1 MWLFLLC
8 FTFCVFPFVLFLLC
22 FYFRVFPF
30 LTFFFTIQSF
40 IFKLSFLSILCLV
53 PFLHTWLL
61 SPLPFHLFPFSYS
74 FLIFCSFS
82 PFHLSFYTIPF
93 SFSFLLFLSPFPF
106 SSSFPFPHFTFPF
119 LLFLFPFSFFFSFLL
134 TYPYFI
140 FSLFN
145 LFFNSFTFPFI
156 KPHLP
161 LSSIN
166 CYPHTRHFKS
176 L

>member
-22 FYFRVFPF
+22 FSFRVFTF

-40 IFKLSFLSILCLV
+40 IFKLSFLSILCPV

-61 SPLPFHLFPFSYS
+61 SPLPFHLVSFSFS

-93 SFSFLLFLSPFPF
+93 SFSFPFLLSLSHLPFLLPISPFLFSYSFFLSR
-106 SSSFPFPHFTFPF
+106 SSFPFS
-119 LLFLFPFSFFFSFLL
+119 FSLLL

-140 FSLFN
+140 FSFFN
-145 LFFNSFTFPFI
+145 LSFNS
-156 KPHLP
+156 LS
-161 LSSIN
+161 LSSNRIYLCLRN
-166 CYPHTRHFKS
+166 LLSTYAPF
-176 L
+176 

>member
-22 FYFRVFPF
+22 FSFRVFTF

-40 IFKLSFLSILCLV
+40 IFKLSFLSILCPV
-53 PFLHTWLL
+53 PFLHTWFL
-61 SPLPFHLFPFSYS
+61 SPLPFLLFPFSYS

-93 SFSFLLFLSPFPF
+93 SYSFFLSR
-106 SSSFPFPHFTFPF
+106 SSFPF
-119 LLFLFPFSFFFSFLL
+119 SFSFLL

-140 FSLFN
+140 FSFFN
-145 LFFNSFTFPFI
+145 LSFNSLF
-156 KPHLP
+156 
-161 LSSIN
+161 LSSNRIYLCLRN
-166 CYPHTRHFKS
+166 LLSTYAPF
-176 L
+176 

>member
-1 MWLFLLC
+1 MFYLLC
-8 FTFCVFPFVLFLLC
+8 VSFCVFPFVLFLLC

-74 FLIFCSFS
+74 FLIFLSFS
-82 PFHLSFYTIPF
+82 PFHLSFSPIP
-93 SFSFLLFLSPFPF
+93 
-106 SSSFPFPHFTFPF
+106 
-119 LLFLFPFSFFFSFLL
+119 FSFLL

-161 LSSIN
+161 LSS
-166 CYPHTRHFKS
+166 
-176 L
+176 

>member
-1 MWLFLLC
+1 MAFSFVFFLLS
-8 FTFCVFPFVLFLLC
+8 FTFCVFPFLIFSLLYNLSSSSFPSYLFFVLSL
-22 FYFRVFPF
+22 
-30 LTFFFTIQSF
+30 FFTPGFFHLYPF
-40 IFKLSFLSILCLV
+40 IFSIS
-53 PFLHTWLL
+53 H
-61 SPLPFHLFPFSYS
+61 
-74 FLIFCSFS
+74 I
-82 PFHLSFYTIPF
+82 
-93 SFSFLLFLSPFPF
+93 PF
-106 SSSFPFPHFTFPF
+106 SSSFPSPHFTFPF
-119 LLFLFPFSFFFSFLL
+119 LLFLFPFPFFFSFLL

-161 LSSIN
+161 LSSII